1 MKFCKDS
8 QCRRSGQRL
17 SLSEFPR
24 DQRSDDGRYIYCSEC
39 SRRKSRELRARRG
52 AQERRKRDLGIDR
65 IQMVLSD
72 EMAFTK
78 VYDAVNSGCR
88 TREQIRKETKLD
100 YDSIGEALV
109 ELVFDCKAIR
119 IQDRELHLTT

>member
-1 MKFCKDS
+1 
-8 QCRRSGQRL
+8 
-17 SLSEFPR
+17 
-24 DQRSDDGRYIYCSEC
+24 
-39 SRRKSRELRARRG
+39 
-52 AQERRKRDLGIDR
+52 
-65 IQMVLSD
+65 MVLSD

-78 VYDAVNSGCR
+78 VYDAINSGCR